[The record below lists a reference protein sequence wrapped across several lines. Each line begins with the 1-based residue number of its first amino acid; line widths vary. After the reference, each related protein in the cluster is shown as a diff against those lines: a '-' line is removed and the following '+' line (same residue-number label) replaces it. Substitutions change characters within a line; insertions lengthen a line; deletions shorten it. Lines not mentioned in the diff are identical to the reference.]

1 MALRDYLNF
10 TSTADFA
17 DFTLQNG
24 QAVAIVTMDGTT
36 PLETWYYNASSMA
49 VPNDSTVF
57 KPNAVAIT
65 SPGRY
70 IKNMTASDWTTTLN
84 KPIFADVAVS
94 GDYNDLE
101 NKITAGI
108 GILMDNNE
116 ISVDDSQFMSKAEA
130 NTAIAEMQAEIAG
143 KVPEPRTITINGIT
157 QDLEANRDWEVGNL
171 SSSGSYSNPTWLVNL
186 AVTKITGLSAVAT
199 SNSYEDLSNKPNL
212 SLYYLA
218 SNPNGYIT
226 AVPAQTFASITGKPA
241 TLLGYG
247 ITDGYPLTGNPS
259 NFLTSVPA
267 QSWNSITGKP
277 VFATVATSASYND
290 LTNTPVIPAAQ
301 VNANWNAA
309 SGVSQVLNKPTALSA
324 FTNDA
329 VLTNTQITTALGF
342 SPYNSTNPNG
352 YLTQA
357 GARSSISLTTS
368 GTTGNASYDSSTGVL
383 NVPNYALSRSF
394 NNAAVK
400 TINGAGVRISTTRDT
415 FVTYTITHTIALTLL
430 LASGSSQ
437 VYLEISTDNVNWSTI
452 SQAGY
457 SDGVAVAVALT
468 KTTTNNIQ
476 GFVPANS
483 YVRLRSIVS
492 GGGSSAFTNGQEVL
506 Q

>member
-1 MALRDYLNF
+1 MPYTPLH
-10 TSTADFA
+10 
-17 DFTLQNG
+17 LQNLAELKLRVG
-24 QAVAIVTMDGTT
+24 NVTDTVIATVLGLDYPNTEAFSVYVWNNT
-36 PLETWYYNASSMA
+36 SLA
-49 VPNDSTVF
+49 VPDDNEVICPTSRLGMGGRWIKIDLLALHFETDPKWMADKASYMTEVQSDFRYLQSEIDPTV
-57 KPNAVAIT
+57 PE
-65 SPGRY
+65 Y
-70 IKNMTASDWTTTLN
+70 IKEIQQIDIDGWN
-84 KPIFADVAVS
+84 
-94 GDYNDLE
+94 E
-101 NKITAGI
+101 KIGEERQ
-108 GILMDNNE
+108 L
-116 ISVDDSQFMSKAEA
+116 
-130 NTAIAEMQAEIAG
+130 
-143 KVPEPRTITINGIT
+143 TINGVT
-157 QDLEANRDWEVGNL
+157 YNLVADRTWTVGDL
-171 SSSGSYSNPTWLVNL
+171 SSAGSYSNPTWLANL
-186 AVTKITGLSAVAT
+186 AATKITGLSAVAT

-218 SNPNGYIT
+218 SNPNGYLT
-226 AVPAQTFASITGKPA
+226 AVPAQAFASITGKPT

-352 YLTQA
+352 YITQA
-357 GARSSISLTTS
+357 GARSSISLTTA

-400 TINGAGVRISTTRDT
+400 TINGAGVRISTTRDA